1 MRKLFMF
8 RFPEGENE
16 TVETVAEVTQADIA
30 AETEVENTEDAP
42 EVEQLTQDIAPE
54 DDAPADDEVEG

>member
-16 TVETVAEVTQADIA
+16 ITQPAAEETQADIA
-30 AETEVENTEDAP
+30 AETEVAETTED
-42 EVEQLTQDIAPE
+42 APE
-54 DDAPADDEVEG
+54 DDAPADEEGEG